1 MKEGVILSGAKNL
14 KKHKKKDKHRKKH
27 KSTALQN
34 TRAATDYIRRVQ
46 QTLLR
51 AGENREGNATDYLI
65 TGVVPRA
72 LLSIGRLFARIA
84 LHIVRVV
91 WKMLI
96 ALLPGILIVFAP
108 FLIIIMIATAAGGVG
123 EKASEELYREYV
135 ASATDAMPVD
145 AVIAKDAQFVWPV
158 SGRYY
163 VTSVFGP
170 RWGTFHGGI
179 DLDARLN
186 TPILAGADGTVRSA
200 GYESSMGNYVIINH
214 GMRNG
219 QTVETVYMHNN
230 RLAVSTG
237 DTIKAG
243 QVIAYAGETGEAFG
257 VHCHFEV
264 HINGNK
270 VNPAPYLGLPAGVGE
285 GDVTGLVEE

>member
-1 MKEGVILSGAKNL
+1 MAKNEKRGGKR
-14 KKHKKKDKHRKKH
+14 KKNSKKKERRRHRRE
-27 KSTALQN
+27 TALN
-34 TRAATDYIRRVQ
+34 STRAAADYIRRVQ
-46 QTLLR
+46 QALLR
-51 AGENREGNATDYLI
+51 AGENSEGNSTDYLI
-65 TGVVPRA
+65 TGVMPRA

-96 ALLPGILIVFAP
+96 AFLPGILIVFAP
-108 FLIIIMIATAAGGVG
+108 FLIIIMIAAAAGGAG
-123 EKASEELYREYV
+123 EKAREELYKVYV
-135 ASATDAMPVD
+135 ASTTDAIPTD

-186 TPILAGADGTVRSA
+186 TPILAGADGTIRSA

-214 GMRNG
+214 GVRNG
-219 QTVETVYMHNN
+219 QSVETVYMHNN

-237 DTIKAG
+237 DTVKAG

-264 HINGNK
+264 HINGSK

-285 GDVTGLVEE
+285 GDVTSLVVCE